1 MKTAQNI
8 HRLELIL
15 ASPFWQ
21 NDARECVMERVTL
34 KITGHKGAYYWRMDD
49 ADEGSYKK
57 SAPHSFVSLDAAKD
71 SLFSV
76 LKEGLRRLR
85 ETSTQI

>member
-34 KITGHKGAYYWRMDD
+34 KITGHT
-49 ADEGSYKK
+49 DEGSYKK